1 MNQEEQ
7 KKVTELMADYR
18 RINQLNNNIISLY
31 KEQLNILERTIETNR
46 EIIEDQKK
54 LIVINEKIYDQ
65 KIAIVKKASLIGF
78 LIIVL
83 INIIGTIL

>member
-46 EIIEDQKK
+46 EIIEEQRI